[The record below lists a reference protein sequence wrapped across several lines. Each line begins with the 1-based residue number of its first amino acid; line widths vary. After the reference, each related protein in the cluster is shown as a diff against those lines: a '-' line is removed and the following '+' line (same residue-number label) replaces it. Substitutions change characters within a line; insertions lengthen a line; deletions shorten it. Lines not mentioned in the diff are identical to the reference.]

1 MEIEKYKKSNQL
13 AEIQKQVSGKLSLF
27 EAVRL
32 ANIQLAENNR
42 ELLVEMLIE
51 LNQFTNVSRKMNK
64 EQIAETV
71 NMLFEGYPR
80 VSLQEYAIFFN
91 RIKSGQFGQLYE
103 SLDGI
108 KIMAFMKD
116 FYSDILNCYNE
127 FKEEKHLELKRQWGC
142 RDLDNYSKY

>member
-13 AEIQKQVSGKLSLF
+13 AEIQSQISGKVSLY

-32 ANIQLAENNR
+32 ANVQLAENNK
-42 ELLVEMLIE
+42 ELLIEMLIE

-71 NMLFEGYPR
+71 KMLFEEYPR

-91 RIKSGQFGQLYE
+91 RIKGGQFGQLYE

-108 KIMAFMKD
+108 KIMAFMKE
-116 FYSDILNCYNE
+116 FYKDILTCYNE
-127 FKEEKHLELKRQWGC
+127 FREEKHLELKRQWGC
-142 RDLDNYSKY
+142 RDLDNYNKY